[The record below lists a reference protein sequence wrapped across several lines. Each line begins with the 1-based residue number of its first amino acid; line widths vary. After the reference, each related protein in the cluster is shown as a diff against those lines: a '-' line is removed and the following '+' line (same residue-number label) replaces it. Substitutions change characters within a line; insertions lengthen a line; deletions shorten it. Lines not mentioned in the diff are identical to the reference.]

1 MPRILVVDDES
12 EICSIL
18 EEYFTFRNFEVFT
31 AQDGLAAIGKVKEN
45 KPHVVLLDISMP
57 IMSGIEALV
66 EIRKIDP
73 FIGVIMVS
81 AITDQAT
88 VDKAL
93 DLGASDYITKPI
105 DLVNIETSV
114 MKKISAILRKAE
126 DDLRRSNETLRKT
139 LHAVITAMAR
149 IVENRDPYT
158 SGHQEKVAR
167 LSEAIALEMGLPA
180 ERVYNIKMAA
190 LIHDLGKMCIPA
202 EILSKP
208 GNFSDLEYTMVKG
221 HSKLGYDILKDI
233 EFPQPVAEF
242 VFQHHER
249 LDGSGYPDQKKGNEI
264 LLEARIIAVADTFDA
279 MSSHRPY
286 RPALGSQAALEELI
300 QKKGKAYDPDV
311 VDACCRLMMR
321 KELEF

>member
-1 MPRILVVDDES
+1 MPKILVVDDEY

-31 AQDGLAAIGKVKEN
+31 AQDGLSAVGKVKEE

-57 IMSGIEALV
+57 VMGGIEALV

-81 AITDQAT
+81 AITDEGMIK
-88 VDKAL
+88 KAL

-105 DLVNIETSV
+105 DLANIESSV
-114 MKKISAILRKAE
+114 MKKISAILKKAE
-126 DDLRRSNETLRKT
+126 EDLRQSNESLRKT
-139 LHAVITAMAR
+139 LDAVITAMAR
-149 IVENRDPYT
+149 VVENRDPYT

-180 ERVYNIKMAA
+180 ERVYNVKMAA
-190 LIHDLGKMCIPA
+190 LIHDLGKVCIPA

-208 GNFSDLEYTMVKG
+208 GNFSELEFTMVKS
-221 HSKLGYDILKDI
+221 HSMLGYDILKDI

-242 VFQHHER
+242 VLQHHER
-249 LDGSGYPDQKKGNEI
+249 LDGSGYPNQKKGDEI
-264 LLEARIIAVADTFDA
+264 FLEARIIAVADTVDA

-286 RPALGSQAALEELI
+286 RPALGMQTALEEI
-300 QKKGKAYDPDV
+300 VQKRGRSYDPDV
-311 VDACCRLMMR
+311 VDACCRLI
-321 KELEF
+321 LEKGFVF

>member
-1 MPRILVVDDES
+1 MPRILVVDDEI

-18 EEYFTFRNFEVFT
+18 EEYFTFRNFEVVT
-31 AQDGLAAIGKVKEN
+31 AQDGLAAIGRVREN
-45 KPHVVLLDISMP
+45 KPHVVLMDISMP
-57 IMSGIEALV
+57 VMGGIEALI

-81 AITDQAT
+81 AITDHAMI
-88 VDKAL
+88 DKAL

-105 DLVNIETSV
+105 DLANIESSV
-114 MKKISAILRKAE
+114 MKKISAILSKTE

-139 LHAVITAMAR
+139 LDAVITAMAR

-158 SGHQEKVAR
+158 SGHQEKVAK
-167 LSEAIALEMGLPA
+167 LSEAIALELGLPA

-208 GNFSDLEYTMVKG
+208 GNFSELEFTMVKG
-221 HSKLGYDILKDI
+221 HSSLGYDILKDI

-242 VFQHHER
+242 VLQHHER
-249 LDGSGYPDQKKGNEI
+249 MDGSGYPNQKKGDEI
-264 LLEARIIAVADTFDA
+264 FLEARIIAVADTVDA

-286 RPALGSQAALEELI
+286 RPAQGMQAALEEII
-300 QKKGKAYDPDV
+300 QKKGRAFDADV
-311 VDACCRLMMR
+311 VDACCRLIMR
-321 KELEF
+321 KEFEF

>member
-1 MPRILVVDDES
+1 MPKILVVDDEH

-18 EEYFTFRNFEVFT
+18 DEYFTFRNFEVFT
-31 AQDGLAAIGKVKEN
+31 AQDGLAAIGKVKED

-57 IMSGIEALV
+57 VMGGIETLI

-81 AITDQAT
+81 AITDEGMIK
-88 VDKAL
+88 KAL

-105 DLVNIETSV
+105 DLVNIESSV
-114 MKKISAILRKAE
+114 MKKIAAILRKAE
-126 DDLRRSNETLRKT
+126 DDLRQSNDNLRKT
-139 LHAVITAMAR
+139 LDAVITAMAR

-167 LSEAIALEMGLPA
+167 LSEAIALELGLPA

-190 LIHDLGKMCIPA
+190 LIHDLGKVCIPA

-208 GNFSDLEYTMVKG
+208 GNFSELEYTMVKS
-221 HSKLGYDILKDI
+221 HSMLGYDILKDI
-233 EFPQPVAEF
+233 DFPQPVAEF
-242 VFQHHER
+242 VLQHHER
-249 LDGSGYPDQKKGNEI
+249 LDGSGYPNQKKGDEI
-264 LLEARIIAVADTFDA
+264 FLEARIIAVADTVDA

-286 RPALGSQAALEELI
+286 RPSQGMQAALEEI
-300 QKKGKAYDPDV
+300 VQKRGRSFDPDV
-311 VDACCRLMMR
+311 VDACCRLIMQ
-321 KELEF
+321 KGFEF